1 MNKNRILDTDSYKTS
16 HYAQYPKGTEKVF
29 SYLESRGSE
38 REWGSTLFFG
48 LQYILKEYFANPIT
62 YEEFYEAAALVPK
75 HMVPFNEAG
84 WRRLIEKHH
93 GRLPLR
99 IRAVPEGSIVPTLN
113 ALMTVENTDPEF
125 FWLTSYFETQLM
137 RLWYPITV
145 ATQSYYLKKLIHSY
159 LEKTADEPDN
169 EVLFKLHDFGARGVS
184 SAESAAIGGA
194 AHLVNFRGTDT
205 IVAMRMLRNYY
216 NHEVS
221 AYSIP
226 AAEHSTITSWGREH
240 EADAYR
246 NMLVQ
251 YAKPGGMLAVVSDS
265 WDIYNAVEKIWG
277 ETLRQ
282 EVIDSGAT
290 VVIRPD
296 SGDPQEVVSKVTN
309 LLAEKFGT
317 SVNSKGYKVLN
328 NVRVIQGDGVNPQS
342 IAAILESLVSQGF
355 SATNIAFGMGG
366 ALLQK
371 VDRDTLKFAFKCS
384 AIQIGGEWQD
394 VYKDPVT
401 DHGKRSKRGR
411 LDLIKI
417 DDGAGNRTFETIRL
431 DEVGRDDTPVRT
443 AMHTVF
449 QDGEIYY
456 TGDESLERIRE
467 RASREF
473 VSAAPANVN
482 SA

>member
-16 HYAQYPKGTEKVF
+16 HYLQYPPDTQTVF

-38 REWGSTLFFG
+38 RDWDSCLFFG
-48 LQYILKEYFANPIT
+48 LQYILKEYFADPIT
-62 YEEFYEAAALVPK
+62 YEEFYEASVIVPK
-75 HMVPFNEAG
+75 HGVPFNQEG
-84 WRRLIEKHH
+84 WQKLIDKHR

-99 IRAVPEGSIVPTLN
+99 IRAVPEGSIVPLHN
-113 ALMTVENTDPEF
+113 ALITVENTDPEF
-125 FWLTSYFETQLM
+125 YWLTSYFETVLM

-145 ATQSYYLKKLIHSY
+145 ATQSYHLKRLIYSF
-159 LEKTADEPDN
+159 LEKTADDPAN

-205 IVAMRMLRNYY
+205 IVALRMLRDYY
-216 NHEVS
+216 SHEIS

-226 AAEHSTITSWGREH
+226 AAEHSTMTSWGRER
-240 EADAYR
+240 ETDAYR
-246 NMLVQ
+246 NMLNV
-251 YAKPGGMLAVVSDS
+251 YAKPGSLLAVVSDS
-265 WDIYNAVEKIWG
+265 WDIYNAVEHIWG

-290 VVIRPD
+290 IVVRPD
-296 SGDPQEVVSKVTN
+296 SGDPAEVVSKVTD
-309 LLAEKFGT
+309 LLAGKFGT
-317 SVNSKGYKVLN
+317 STNSKGFKVLN
-328 NVRVIQGDGVNPQS
+328 NVRVIQGDGVNPDS
-342 IAAILESLVSQGF
+342 IRAILENLTKQGY
-355 SATNIAFGMGG
+355 SASNIAFGMGG

-384 AIQIGGEWQD
+384 AIQQGGKWQD

-411 LDLIKI
+411 LDLVKQE
-417 DDGAGNRTFETIRL
+417 DEGGRRTYETIRL
-431 DEVGRDDTPVRT
+431 DDVERDGPGTST

-449 QDGEIYY
+449 DNGEVYAV
-456 TGDESLERIRE
+456 TDDSLDAIRE

-473 VSAAPANVN
+473 M
-482 SA
+482 

>member
-1 MNKNRILDTDSYKTS
+1 MVQIIFCSSCICR
-16 HYAQYPKGTEKVF
+16 VF
-29 SYLESRGSE
+29 
-38 REWGSTLFFG
+38 F
-48 LQYILKEYFANPIT
+48 
-62 YEEFYEAAALVPK
+62 
-75 HMVPFNEAG
+75 
-84 WRRLIEKHH
+84 
-93 GRLPLR
+93 
-99 IRAVPEGSIVPTLN
+99 
-113 ALMTVENTDPEF
+113 
-125 FWLTSYFETQLM
+125 
-137 RLWYPITV
+137 
-145 ATQSYYLKKLIHSY
+145 YYLKKLIYSY
-159 LEKTADEPDN
+159 LEKTADDPDN

-194 AHLVNFRGTDT
+194 AHIVNFRGTDT
-205 IVAMRMLRNYY
+205 IVAMRLLRNYY

-226 AAEHSTITSWGREH
+226 AAEHSTITSWGREN
-240 EADAYR
+240 ETEAYR

-277 ETLRQ
+277 DTLRQ

-317 SVNSKGYKVLN
+317 TSNSKGYKVLN

-342 IAAILESLVSQGF
+342 IAAILESLELQGF

-384 AIQIGGEWQD
+384 AIQIGGEWRD

-417 DDGAGNRTFETIRL
+417 DDEGGNRRYETIRL
-431 DEVGRDDTPVRT
+431 DEVGRDGAPVRT

-473 VSAAPANVN
+473 TRPAPEQQEQAA
-482 SA
+482 